1 LQAVAPLQPFKFET
15 DSSELERKHKSKRS
29 YHCHRCCE
37 AAPMTLGQALAAK
50 VRLIV
55 G

>member
-1 LQAVAPLQPFKFET
+1 LQAFAPLQPFKFET
-15 DSSELERKHKSKRS
+15 DSSGLEPKHKSKR
-29 YHCHRCCE
+29 CHRCCE